1 MRPMSVREIDA
12 LCYERG
18 IEFDPAPAPAE
29 LAEMAT
35 MVTGQPRGTASR
47 LRSCQSGASESGCP
61 SGSRPR
67 TCWSSRG
74 SAKRSRW
81 RDGRRLARAVPD
93 GIGAAAGYVI
103 CTMGLLLGMSALA

>member
-35 MVTGQPRGTASR
+35 MVTGQPA
-47 LRSCQSGASESGCP
+47 
-61 SGSRPR
+61 
-67 TCWSSRG
+67 W
-74 SAKRSRW
+74 
-81 RDGRRLARAVPD
+81 D
-93 GIGAAAGYVI
+93 GISTEELSERRERERVPEWFSAED
-103 CTMGLLLGMSALA
+103 LLVQPWERQALEVA